1 MNRKLKNE
9 LLSMDRA
16 KLEEQYSYLIG
27 QAERYENLAMEVLK
41 ILCCPC

>member
-1 MNRKLKNE
+1 MNRKLRNE

-27 QAERYENLAMEVLK
+27 QAEIALDISENVQGV
-41 ILCCPC
+41 